1 MMRIARVGIAIVTAG
16 TTISTLAAA
25 PNARPGL
32 WERTVTRQMEGA
44 PVAPVAAGT
53 KLTPEQRA
61 HIEQMMASR
70 GATTPTT
77 SVVRYCITPEAA
89 QQWDSFAQDNGG
101 EGTCERT
108 VQDES
113 AGSLRISLVCGGG
126 RQQGIVALTAA
137 EPDRIRGTITW
148 VRRDDGGDRKTT
160 IEIDSRWLSADCGAV
175 KPGAP
180 QQVKG

>member
-1 MMRIARVGIAIVTAG
+1 MMRIAKMGFAIAVAAA
-16 TTISTLAAA
+16 TISALAAA

-32 WERTVTRQMEGA
+32 WERTVIRQMEGA
-44 PVAPVAAGT
+44 PPPPVATGT

-61 HIEQMMASR
+61 RIEQMMTAR
-70 GATTPTT
+70 GATAPTT

-89 QQWDSFAQDNGG
+89 QRWDSFAQDNGG
-101 EGTCERT
+101 EGKCERT
-108 VQDES
+108 AQDES
-113 AGSLRISLVCGGG
+113 AGSLRMSLVCGGG
-126 RQQGIVALTAA
+126 KQQGTVTLTAA
-137 EPDRIRGTITW
+137 EPNRVRGTITW
-148 VRRDDGGDRKTT
+148 VRHDDGGDRKTT